1 MISKAQKFKWALIVL
16 MKTLALASACC
27 INVSMPTLPG
37 QLRYGTSHQ
46 GRQTEGLGLV
56 EERTL
61 SP

>member
-1 MISKAQKFKWALIVL
+1 MISKAQIFIQIGLDRFDENLV
-16 MKTLALASACC
+16 ASACC

-37 QLRYGTSHQ
+37 RLRYGTSHQ

-56 EERTL
+56 AERTL